1 MNEVARTIEEAW
13 TNEAARTIEEA
24 RTNESAQTIEEVREM
39 ATEWPVSVR
48 EVIDLE
54 V

>member
-1 MNEVARTIEEAW
+1 MISRFFM
-13 TNEAARTIEEA
+13 NEAARTIEEA
-24 RTNESAQTIEEVREM
+24 RTNEGAQTIEEVREM